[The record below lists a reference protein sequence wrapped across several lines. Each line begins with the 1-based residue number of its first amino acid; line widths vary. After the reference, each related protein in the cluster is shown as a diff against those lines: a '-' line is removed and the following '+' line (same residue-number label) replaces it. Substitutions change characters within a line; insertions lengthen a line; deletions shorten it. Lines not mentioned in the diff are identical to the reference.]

1 MSENGDR
8 RIDEEEGEIENE
20 RDEDEDKD
28 EIRDIL
34 DETIHDLRNVDSN
47 LAVMSGEEGGTPP
60 SSNGSNKDR
69 GHALLSTLCSNPCVT
84 VKV

>member
-20 RDEDEDKD
+20 RDEDEDKG

-47 LAVMSGEEGGTPP
+47 LAVMSGEEGDEYISIIAMKQTG
-60 SSNGSNKDR
+60 N
-69 GHALLSTLCSNPCVT
+69 
-84 VKV
+84 